1 MNQDSLPK
9 RTPRLAPLAEHEWNQ
24 EQAALLAPAAQG
36 KGLGRGVLNIFATL
50 ARHPKLYKRWAVFGS
65 HTLLKSSLPPRE
77 RELVIL
83 RMAWLAQCRYEWGQ
97 HLSLGRDAGLGDDEI
112 ALIKEGPAAPDWNA
126 ADRQLLRAVDE
137 LKEHCVVSDET
148 WQALSSRFSETQLMD
163 FIFTAGQYHM
173 LAMALNSFGVEL
185 DLRIAEAEAGQL

>member
-1 MNQDSLPK
+1 MTQDSLTK
-9 RTPRLAPLAEHEWNQ
+9 RTLRLAPLAEDEWNE
-24 EQAALLAPAAQG
+24 EQAALLAPAAEG

-65 HTLLKSSLPPRE
+65 HTLLKSSLPPRD

-97 HLSLGRDAGLGDDEI
+97 HLSLGRDAGLTDSEM
-112 ALIKEGPAAPDWNA
+112 ALIKEGPDAQDWNSN
-126 ADRQLLRAVDE
+126 DRQLLRAVDE
-137 LKEHCVVSDET
+137 LKEQCIISDKT
-148 WQALSSRFSETQLMD
+148 WAALAAHYSETQLMD

-173 LAMALNSFGVEL
+173 LAMALNSFGVQL
-185 DLRIAEAEAGQL
+185 DDRIAEAEAGQL

>member
-1 MNQDSLPK
+1 MTQDSLPT
-9 RTPRLAPLAEHEWNQ
+9 RTLRVAPLTTEECSE
-24 EQAALLAPAAQG
+24 EQATLLAPAAEG

-65 HTLLKSSLPPRE
+65 HTLLKSSLPPRD

-97 HLSLGRDAGLGDDEI
+97 HLSLGRDAGLTNDEM
-112 ALIKEGPAAPDWNA
+112 ARIKSGPDAQGWSD
-126 ADRQLLRAVDE
+126 ADQQLLHAVDE
-137 LKEHCVVSDET
+137 LKAHCVVSDKT
-148 WQALSSRFSETQLMD
+148 WRALASRYSETQLMD

-185 DLRIAEAEAGQL
+185 DERIAAAESGRL

>member
-1 MNQDSLPK
+1 MTQDALPK
-9 RTPRLAPLAEHEWNQ
+9 RSRRLAPLASHEWNE
-24 EQAALLAPAAQG
+24 EQAALLAPAAEG

-65 HTLLKSSLPPRE
+65 HTLLKSSLPARD

-83 RMAWLAQCRYEWGQ
+83 RMAWLARCRYEWGQ
-97 HLSLGRDAGLGDDEI
+97 HLSLGREAGLDDEEMQR
-112 ALIKEGPAAPDWNA
+112 IKTGPQADGWSS
-126 ADRQLLRAVDE
+126 ADRELLRAVDE
-137 LKEHCVVSDET
+137 LKTDCVVSDES
-148 WQALSSRFSETQLMD
+148 WQALAARYSEPQLMD

-185 DLRIAEAEAGQL
+185 DESIATAESGRL

>member
-1 MNQDSLPK
+1 MTQDSLPK
-9 RTPRLAPLAEHEWNQ
+9 RPMRVAPLAENEWND
-24 EQAALLAPAAQG
+24 EQASLLAATAEG

-65 HTLLKSSLPPRE
+65 HTLLKSSLPPRD

-97 HLSLGRDAGLGDDEI
+97 HLSLGREAGLADAEM
-112 ALIKEGPAAPDWNA
+112 ARIKEGPNAQDWNE
-126 ADRQLLRAVDE
+126 ADRQLLQAIDE
-137 LKEHCVVSDET
+137 LKEHCVIGDET
-148 WQALSSRFSETQLMD
+148 WQALASRYSETQLMD

-185 DLRIAEAEAGQL
+185 DSRIADAEVGQL